1 MGLCC
6 VVERSDGRKGMG
18 GRGCCWGGGPIFALL
33 DGDGRAENG
42 RLLGL
47 TMEVVVQG
55 RVWGRRGLGIGVRG
69 VDRVGYVMV
78 EKALEIIEG
87 PVPGRVGVEHGGG
100 FATKA
105 KPGRL

>member
-6 VVERSDGRKGMG
+6 VVERSDGGEGMV
-18 GRGCCWGGGPIFALL
+18 GRGWGGGGPIFALL
-33 DGDGRAENG
+33 DGDGRAENR
-42 RLLGL
+42 RLLAV
-47 TMEVVVQG
+47 EVVVQG
-55 RVWGRRGLGIGVRG
+55 RVWGRRRLGVGVRG
-69 VDRVGYVMV
+69 MDRVGNVMV

-87 PVPGRVGVEHGGG
+87 PVPGGVGVEHGGG